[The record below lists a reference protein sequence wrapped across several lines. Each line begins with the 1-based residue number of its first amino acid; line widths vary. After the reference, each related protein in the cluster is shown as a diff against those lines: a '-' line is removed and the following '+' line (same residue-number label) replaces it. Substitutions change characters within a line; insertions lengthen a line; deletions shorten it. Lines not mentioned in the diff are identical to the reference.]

1 MNRTITYPI
10 PAASDCPV
18 CWREL
23 VPLFSRLFPRAIED
37 ALLNDQRARVLYI
50 GVPFDIIP
58 EFAPGHAPTFAVW
71 GPPHL
76 NQFPDSH

>member
-10 PAASDCPV
+10 PAVSDCPV

-23 VPLFSRLFPRAIED
+23 IPVFTRIFPMAIESAIATD
-37 ALLNDQRARVLYI
+37 ERARVNYM
-50 GVPFDIIP
+50 GTAFDIIP
-58 EFAPGHAPTFAVW
+58 EFNPGHAPAFTVW

-76 NQFPDSH
+76 NQFPDTI